1 LRLPETWLSFAASK
15 VCPFPA
21 MAKTKYVEA
30 YQVQQLLRLL
40 DPTDDL
46 ELPIRSTFMKYV
58 RVKTNAALI

>member
-1 LRLPETWLSFAASK
+1 
-15 VCPFPA
+15 